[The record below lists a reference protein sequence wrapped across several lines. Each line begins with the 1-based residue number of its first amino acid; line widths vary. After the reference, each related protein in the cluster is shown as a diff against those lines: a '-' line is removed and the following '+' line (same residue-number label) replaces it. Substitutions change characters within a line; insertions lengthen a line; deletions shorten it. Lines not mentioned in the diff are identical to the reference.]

1 MSDFQ
6 LQIDFNFAPEV
17 EIEPQEAPASVQKK
31 DEPKVHTVSQL
42 NQAIREQIE
51 GEFKLVWVKGEISN
65 FKPHSSGHFYFSLKD
80 DKAQINAVMFK
91 GFNNHLKFKPENGLE
106 VLVRGKVTVYP
117 PRGQYQIFC
126 EVMEP
131 VGLGALQLQFEQLKA
146 KLQAEGLF
154 EAARKRPLP
163 ALPHKVALVTSP
175 TGAAIRD
182 MLNVLSRRY
191 RGLEITLFPAAVQ
204 GVAAPNEI
212 VAAIELANRIGGFD
226 VMIVG
231 RGGGSMEDLWAFN
244 EENVARAIAASQ
256 IPTVSGVGHEID
268 FTIADFVA
276 DLRAPTPS
284 AAAELIVKN
293 AADLQDKLLRNFS
306 ALRISILKR
315 LQLESQAVRALQKQ
329 LVDPKKRLQDYQQRC
344 DELLTRLENAA
355 FTAIDDQKKN
365 ILHMAA
371 LLDSFSPLKVMER
384 GYSIVKKENK
394 IINSVQKIKAKDTVT
409 IQFRDGKVTAQIQ
422 NKGETHV

>member
-1 MSDFQ
+1 MNDLQ
-6 LQIDFNFAPEV
+6 LQMDFTVMPE
-17 EIEPQEAPASVQKK
+17 PS
-31 DEPKVHTVSQL
+31 DEPKKTAPKIHTVSQL
-42 NQAIREQIE
+42 NQAIRDEIE
-51 GEFKLVWVKGEISN
+51 SEFKLVWVKGEISN
-65 FKPHSSGHFYFSLKD
+65 FKPHTSGHFYFSLKD
-80 DKAQINAVMFK
+80 DKAQISAVMFK
-91 GFNNHLKFKPENGLE
+91 GFNAHLKFKPENGLE

-154 EAARKRPLP
+154 DSKRKRPLP
-163 ALPHKVALVTSP
+163 ALPQRVALVTSP

-191 RGLEITLFPAAVQ
+191 RGLEIMLFATAVQ
-204 GVAAPNEI
+204 GQSAPEEI
-212 VAAIELANRIGGFD
+212 VSAIELANKIEGFD
-226 VMIVG
+226 VMIIG

-244 EENVARAIAASQ
+244 NEKVARAIAASK

-293 AADLQDKLLRNFS
+293 AADLQDKIGKNF
-306 ALRISILKR
+306 ATLKLCISKR
-315 LQLESQAVRALQKQ
+315 LQLETQHLKALQKQ
-329 LVDPKKRLQDYQQRC
+329 LVDPKKKLQELQQRC
-344 DELLTRLENAA
+344 DELFSRLENVVL
-355 FTAIDDQKKN
+355 N
-365 ILHMAA
+365 ILESYKTRINHMGA

-394 IINSVQKIKAKDTVT
+394 IINTIKKIKEKDTVT
-409 IQFRDGKVTAQIQ
+409 ILFRDGEATARIE
-422 NKGETHV
+422 NKGEKDV